1 MKLRYFKIITF
12 LLLLFFSNLF
22 AFSSPVDKS
31 YTLDDLSKL
40 LEQHNLLL
48 QISEIDNSIAK
59 AEYRAARALPNPEI
73 ELSKGEGELLEGS
86 GNPSIWGVGVKVSIP
101 NPIYRFYSL
110 KSLRTHIT
118 TAKIEAEIKKKSV
131 IKGLKEHY
139 FRLQFSRKI
148 AALSHEKIDRLK
160 EVHRI
165 TKAKAAIGEAKEID
179 SLRASVEIQKHKS
192 HLFRME
198 KIVAAAKTGINEFL
212 NFTLKKNFSVVE
224 DFGFTPVTDIE
235 NKIDELLQKNP
246 FIGLKLN
253 ELAGK
258 KAGLK
263 AGRFSLIEAIEIHGE
278 REKEVEAK
286 LWKLGIGISIPV
298 FNTKSAEISKA
309 KYERRKA
316 RKELEHARKHLFADV
331 NRMISEI
338 RVLEKEIETF
348 TGAVLK
354 EGRKNMELSEKLY
367 KAGEISL
374 VVFLDSQN
382 SFFEIE
388 QRYYEA
394 ITEWKILKAALE
406 ELLGEE
412 I

>member
-1 MKLRYFKIITF
+1 MKIRYYKTITF
-12 LLLLFFSNLF
+12 LLLFSWGLF
-22 AFSSPVDKS
+22 AFSSPAGES
-31 YTLDDLSKL
+31 YSIENLTTL
-40 LEQHNLLL
+40 LEQHNLRL
-48 QISEIDNSIAK
+48 QISEIDRSIAK
-59 AEYRAARALPNPEI
+59 AEYRTARALPNPEL
-73 ELSKGEGELLEGS
+73 ELSKGNGKLLEKP
-86 GNPSIWGVGVKVSIP
+86 GNATVWGVGVNVSIP

-118 TAKIEAEIKKKSV
+118 AAQIEAKITRRSV
-131 IKGLKEHY
+131 IRDLKEHY

-148 AALSHEKIDRLK
+148 AALLQEKIDRLN
-160 EVHRI
+160 EVYRI
-165 TKAKAAIGEAKEID
+165 TKAKADIGEAKEID

-192 HLFRME
+192 HLFKME
-198 KIVAAAKTGINEFL
+198 KITAVAKTGINEFL
-212 NFTLKKNFSVVE
+212 NFSLKKDFSVVE
-224 DFGFTPVTDIE
+224 DFGFTPLRDIE
-235 NKIDELLQKNP
+235 TRIDLSINKNP
-246 FIGLKLN
+246 FVVLKQN

-263 AGRFSLIEAIEIHGE
+263 AGRFSLIEAIDIHGE
-278 REKEVEAK
+278 RGKEVEAK
-286 LWKLGIGISIPV
+286 IWKLGIGISIPL
-298 FNTKSAEISKA
+298 FNTRSAEISKA
-309 KYERRKA
+309 KYERQKA
-316 RKELEHARKHLFADV
+316 RKELEHAQKHLFADV
-331 NRMISEI
+331 NRITSEI

-354 EGRKNMELSEKLY
+354 EGRKNIELSEKLY

-394 ITEWKILKAALE
+394 ITEWKMLIAALE